1 MSVRKKLTEME
12 SWAALIV
19 GLGLAIIIISFL
31 LSSARTGTEGF
42 NVGAMNIVM
51 IFGALG
57 FIAGIILWLFVTQPW
72 KNFDN
77 WSTPLYTGHD
87 AQHHVEEE
95 AAVEAEQA
103 DLATIGV
110 HPVVHHAGHPVVA
123 SDEADRR
130 DDLEGTIDGI
140 GPKIATVLRS
150 VGILTFAD
158 LAKRE
163 PEELERIVRDAGV
176 RMVGHTTAWIEQA
189 RFAAEG
195 RMAELEQYQHNLR
208 TRQNPEQH

>member
-12 SWAALIV
+12 STSAFVIGGGLALII
-19 GLGLAIIIISFL
+19 LGFL
-31 LSSARTGTEGF
+31 LSAAQASAGF
-42 NVGAMNIVM
+42 DASRLNIVM
-51 IFGALG
+51 IIGALFLIG
-57 FIAGIILWLFVTQPW
+57 GIILWVFVTQPW

-87 AQHHVEEE
+87 AHHATEE
-95 AAVEAEQA
+95 AAVDAEAA

-110 HPVVHHAGHPVVA
+110 HPVAHHPGHPVVA
-123 SDEADRR
+123 SDEADRT

-140 GPKIATVLRS
+140 GPKIAIVLRA
-150 VGILTFAD
+150 VGIRTFAD

-176 RMVGHTTAWIEQA
+176 RMVGHTNTWVEQA
-189 RFAAEG
+189 RMAAEG